1 MTTDTPARLLQLL
14 SLLQTPREWPG
25 GELADRL
32 GVSRRTVR
40 RDIERLR
47 DLGYPVQA
55 SMGADG
61 GYRLVAGKAMPP
73 LVLDDEEA
81 VAIAVGLRAGAG
93 HALEGV
99 DEASVRAL
107 AKLEQVLPGRLRHR
121 VSTLQAATT
130 PLTSGDGATIAP
142 ETLTVMASAVAGNE
156 RLRFSYRAAD
166 GTESRRLTEP
176 HRLVS
181 TGRRWYLVAYDL
193 DRADWRT
200 FRVDRVGDPFATG
213 ARFAPRELP
222 TGSAAEFLRRSMY
235 RAQESYEAVVT
246 FAAPPAKV
254 TARLPHWVGA
264 PEPLADGRCRLR
276 ATVNDPKDWL
286 AVRLA
291 MTGLPFT
298 VEAPPELAEATRALG
313 ARLMEAG
320 GGLGTGGAQGTA
332 GTGSPRGTGSAQGT
346 AGTGDAGDAGSAAG
360 APGPTAAAGTANAG
374 SAADATCPAGTE
386 GAGHAE
392 SPAGAPGP
400 TAAAGTAKAGSAGGT
415 ASAGTADAAGA
426 ADAAE

>member
-40 RDIERLR
+40 RDIDRLR
-47 DLGYPVQA
+47 ELGYPVQA
-55 SMGADG
+55 TMGADG

-107 AKLEQVLPGRLRHR
+107 AKLEQVLPSRLRHR

-130 PLTSGDGATIAP
+130 PLTSGDGASIAP
-142 ETLTVMASAVAGNE
+142 ETLTVMASTVAGRE
-156 RLRFSYRAAD
+156 RLRFAYRAGD
-166 GTESRRLTEP
+166 GTGSRRLTEP
-176 HRLVS
+176 YRLVS

-200 FRVDRVGDPFATG
+200 FRVDRVSEPFATG
-213 ARFAPRELP
+213 ARFTPRELP
-222 TGSAAEFLRRSMY
+222 TGDAAEYLRRSMQ
-235 RAQESYEAVVT
+235 RHQQSYGFEVT
-246 FAAPPAKV
+246 FAASAEAVAARVPAWLGV
-254 TARLPHWVGA
+254 PEALP
-264 PEPLADGRCRLR
+264 DGTCRLR
-276 ATVNDPKDWL
+276 GRTGDAADWL

-291 MTGLPFT
+291 LLGFGFT
-298 VEAPPELAEATRALG
+298 VHRPTELVECARDLGGRLTRAADG
-313 ARLMEAG
+313 
-320 GGLGTGGAQGTA
+320 QD
-332 GTGSPRGTGSAQGT
+332 PP
-346 AGTGDAGDAGSAAG
+346 
-360 APGPTAAAGTANAG
+360 APH
-374 SAADATCPAGTE
+374 S
-386 GAGHAE
+386 
-392 SPAGAPGP
+392 
-400 TAAAGTAKAGSAGGT
+400 
-415 ASAGTADAAGA
+415 
-426 ADAAE
+426 

>member
-40 RDIERLR
+40 RDVDRLR
-47 DLGYPVQA
+47 ELGYPVQA

-93 HALEGV
+93 HAVEGV

-107 AKLEQVLPGRLRHR
+107 AKLEQVLPSRLRHR

-130 PLTSGDGATIAP
+130 PLTSGDGATVTP
-142 ETLTVMASAVAGNE
+142 ETLTVIASAVAGDE
-156 RLRFSYRAAD
+156 RLRFAYRAGDGAD
-166 GTESRRLTEP
+166 SRRHCEP
-176 HRLVS
+176 YRLVS

-200 FRVDRVGDPFATG
+200 FRVDRVQEPFATG

-222 TGSAAEFLRRSMY
+222 TGNAAEFLKQSMQRR
-235 RAQESYEAVVT
+235 QETYTFEVT
-246 FAAPPAKV
+246 FAAPREVIA
-254 TARLPHWVGA
+254 ARLPAWLGS
-264 PEPLADGRCRLR
+264 PEPVDEHSCRVR
-276 ATVNDPKDWL
+276 GSTGDAVEWF

-291 MTGLPFT
+291 VLGYEFT
-298 VEAPPELAEATRALG
+298 VHEPPELVEHVRELG
-313 ARLMEAG
+313 ARLTRAAG
-320 GGLGTGGAQGTA
+320 GA
-332 GTGSPRGTGSAQGT
+332 
-346 AGTGDAGDAGSAAG
+346 
-360 APGPTAAAGTANAG
+360 
-374 SAADATCPAGTE
+374 E
-386 GAGHAE
+386 G
-392 SPAGAPGP
+392 
-400 TAAAGTAKAGSAGGT
+400 
-415 ASAGTADAAGA
+415 
-426 ADAAE
+426 

>member
-32 GVSRRTVR
+32 RVSRRTVR
-40 RDIERLR
+40 RDVERLR

-55 SMGADG
+55 TMGSDG

-142 ETLTVMASAVAGNE
+142 ETLTVMASTVAGHE
-156 RLRFSYRAAD
+156 RLRFAYRAAD

-176 HRLVS
+176 YRLVS

-193 DRADWRT
+193 DREDWRT
-200 FRVDRVGDPFATG
+200 FRVDRVSDPFATG

-222 TGSAAEFLRRSMY
+222 TGSAAEYLRRSMY
-235 RAQESYEAVVT
+235 RAQESYDVVVT
-246 FAAPPAKV
+246 FAAPAATV
-254 TARLPHWVGA
+254 AARLPHWMGA
-264 PEPLADGRCRLR
+264 PEALDEGNCRLR
-276 ATVNDPKDWL
+276 ATVSDPKDWM

-291 MTGLPFT
+291 MLGHDFT
-298 VEAPPELAEATRALG
+298 VQEPAELVEAVRALG
-313 ARLMEAG
+313 ARLTRA
-320 GGLGTGGAQGTA
+320 
-332 GTGSPRGTGSAQGT
+332 
-346 AGTGDAGDAGSAAG
+346 AGDNG
-360 APGPTAAAGTANAG
+360 
-374 SAADATCPAGTE
+374 
-386 GAGHAE
+386 
-392 SPAGAPGP
+392 
-400 TAAAGTAKAGSAGGT
+400 
-415 ASAGTADAAGA
+415 
-426 ADAAE
+426 

>member
-40 RDIERLR
+40 RDIDRLR
-47 DLGYPVQA
+47 ELGYPVEA
-55 SMGADG
+55 SLGSDG

-107 AKLEQVLPGRLRHR
+107 AKLEQVLPSRLRHR
-121 VSTLQAATT
+121 VSTLQSATT
-130 PLTSGDGATIAP
+130 PLTSGDGASIAP
-142 ETLTVMASAVAGNE
+142 ETLTVMASTVAGRE
-156 RLRFSYRAAD
+156 RLRFAYRAAD

-176 HRLVS
+176 YRLVS

-200 FRVDRVGDPFATG
+200 FRVDRVADPFATG

-222 TGSAAEFLRRSMY
+222 TGSAAEYLRRSMQ
-235 RAQESYEAVVT
+235 RRHESYDFEVT
-246 FAAPPAKV
+246 FAAPAESV
-254 TARLPHWVGA
+254 AARLPTWLGT
-264 PEPLADGRCRLR
+264 PEPLDADTCRLR
-276 ATVNDPKDWL
+276 ATVADAKEWL

-291 MTGLPFT
+291 MPGFEFT
-298 VEAPPELAEATRALG
+298 VQEPAELMECVRELGGRLTRA
-313 ARLMEAG
+313 AG
-320 GGLGTGGAQGTA
+320 G
-332 GTGSPRGTGSAQGT
+332 
-346 AGTGDAGDAGSAAG
+346 
-360 APGPTAAAGTANAG
+360 
-374 SAADATCPAGTE
+374 
-386 GAGHAE
+386 
-392 SPAGAPGP
+392 
-400 TAAAGTAKAGSAGGT
+400 
-415 ASAGTADAAGA
+415 
-426 ADAAE
+426 